1 LQNKCLLTDKKVLI
15 IYLSPG
21 LSRRKEVIV
30 LGIPDEKNMEIIR
43 NVASKIALSYV
54 EGFKEVGSPATKGW
68 VCGTLCGG
76 GCSAGCGG
84 GCVGGCAADGPLPI
98 GDVYA
103 AGGAGGTA
111 GGVATGAAESY

>member
-1 LQNKCLLTDKKVLI
+1 MIQT
-15 IYLSPG
+15 
-21 LSRRKEVIV
+21 
-30 LGIPDEKNMEIIR
+30 PDEKSMEIIR
-43 NVASKIALSYV
+43 QIASKTAVSYV
-54 EGFKEVGSPATKGW
+54 KGFKEVGTFATKGW
-68 VCGTLCGG
+68 VCGAVCGG

-84 GCVGGCAADGPLPI
+84 GCVGGCAADGPIPI

>member
-1 LQNKCLLTDKKVLI
+1 MCLQT
-15 IYLSPG
+15 
-21 LSRRKEVIV
+21 
-30 LGIPDEKNMEIIR
+30 PDEKSMDQVR
-43 NVASKIALSYV
+43 NIGKKIALSYI
-54 EGFKEVGSPATKGW
+54 EGMKEIGAPTKSW
-68 VCGTLCGG
+68 VCGAVCGG

-84 GCVGGCAADGPLPI
+84 GCVGGCAADGPVPV